1 MVNFSVDQI
10 RANMSNQDNI
20 RNMSVIAHVDHG
32 KSTLTDSLI
41 AKAGIIADKNAG
53 EARYMDT
60 RQDEQE
66 RGITI
71 KSTGVSLYYEYDL
84 YQTGDKNPYLIN
96 LIDSPGHVDFSSE
109 VTAALRV
116 TDGALVVVD
125 SVEGVSVQ
133 TETVLRQAMQE
144 KIKPVLMVNKIDRQ
158 IHELKLDGEE
168 MYQSFTKV
176 VDMVNVIVSN
186 YEQPDMGDLY
196 LDPSKGNVAFG
207 SGKDVWAF
215 SLTKFARLYSKKFNI
230 DFDKMMNKLWGD
242 NYFDAAAKKWKKS
255 GLDEKGAQLRRAFC
269 AFIMDPIL
277 RVCKTCMEGD
287 REQLE
292 KILKSIDVHITNEDR
307 ELEDK
312 KLLKTIL
319 ARWINAA
326 DIILEMMVIHL
337 PSPKKAQ
344 AYRYKFL
351 YEGPLDD
358 PLATAIKNCDPEGP
372 LMMYVSKMV
381 PTTDKSRFFAFGRV
395 FSGTI
400 ATGQKV
406 RIMGP
411 NYTLGKKEDLFE
423 KSIQRTVLMMGKGI
437 EYIPDVPC
445 GNTVGLVGVDQYI
458 MKTGTIS
465 NHPEAHTIK
474 SMKYSVSP
482 VVRVAVEPKNPGDLG
497 KLVEGLKKLSKSDPL
512 VQITHEETGQ
522 QVIAGSGEL
531 HIEICLH
538 DLQTEYCNIDLIKS
552 DPIVTFKE
560 TVSEK
565 SSQDCMSKSPNKH
578 NRLYC
583 VAEPLNEELA
593 NIIDKGEMGPKD
605 DLKARGKRLVDEFD
619 WEKSETL
626 KLWCFGP
633 ETTGANVLVD
643 RTTGLQFMNEIQDS
657 MTSAFQWAAKEGP
670 MTEENMRGIKINL
683 VDCVLHADNIHRG
696 GGQIIPTARRV
707 YYACEL
713 TAQPRLQEPVFL
725 CEITA
730 PMDAMGGVYQCLNQ
744 RRGMVIEENPMTGTP
759 LNILKAYLP
768 VAESFGFTSA
778 LRGQTQGQAFP
789 QCVFDHWST
798 IQADPFDLES
808 KSGKIVT
815 EIRKRKGLKEG
826 IPALDNYIDKL

>member
-1 MVNFSVDQI
+1 MVNFSIDQI
-10 RANMSNQDNI
+10 RENMSNQANI

-71 KSTGVSLYYEYDL
+71 KSTGVSLFYEYDL
-84 YQTGDKNPYLIN
+84 NQDGQKQSYLIN

-168 MYQSFTKV
+168 MYQSFVRV
-176 VDMVNVIVSN
+176 VDMVNVIVAN

-196 LDPSKGNVAFG
+196 LEPSKGNVAFG

-215 SLTKFARLYSKKFNI
+215 SLTKFARLYAKKFNI
-230 DFDKMMNKLWGD
+230 DMDKMMQKLWGD
-242 NYFDAAAKKWKKS
+242 NYFDAAGKKWKKD
-255 GLDEKGAQLRRAFC
+255 GQDANGKPLRRAFC
-269 AFIMDPIL
+269 SFIMDPIL
-277 RVCKTCMEGD
+277 RICKTTMEGD
-287 REQLE
+287 RDQLD
-292 KILKSIDVHITNEDR
+292 KILASIDVTITKEDR

-319 ARWINAA
+319 AKWINAA
-326 DIILEMMVIHL
+326 DIILEMMVLHL
-337 PSPKKAQ
+337 PSPKIAQ

-358 PLATAIKNCDPEGP
+358 ACATAIKNCDPKGP

-465 NHPEAHTIK
+465 DHPEAHTIK

-482 VVRVAVEPKNPGDLG
+482 VVRVAVAPKNPGDLG
-497 KLVEGLKKLSKSDPL
+497 KLVDGLKKLSKSDPL
-512 VQITHEETGQ
+512 VQISHEESGQ
-522 QVIAGSGEL
+522 QIIAGSGEL

-538 DLQTEYCNIDLIKS
+538 DLTTEYCNIEIIKS
-552 DPIVTFKE
+552 DPVVTYKE
-560 TVSEK
+560 TVSDK

-583 VAEPLNEELA
+583 VAEPLHEELA
-593 NIIDKGEMGPKD
+593 NLIEKGELGPKD
-605 DLKARGKRLVDEFD
+605 DIKARGKRLVEEFD
-619 WEKSETL
+619 WEKNETL
-626 KLWCFGP
+626 KMWCFGP
-633 ETTGANVLVD
+633 ETTGPNVLVD
-643 RTTGLQFMNEIQDS
+643 KTTGLQFMNEIQDS
-657 MTSAFQWAAKEGP
+657 MTSAFQWAAKEGV
-670 MTEENMRGIKINL
+670 MTDENMRGIKINL
-683 VDCVLHADNIHRG
+683 IDCVLHADNIHRG

-707 YYACEL
+707 YYATEL
-713 TAQPRLQEPVFL
+713 TAKPRLQEPVFL

-744 RRGMVIEENPMTGTP
+744 RRGMVIEENPMQGTP
-759 LNILKAYLP
+759 LNVVKAYLP
-768 VAESFGFTSA
+768 VAESFGFTSH
-778 LRGQTQGQAFP
+778 LRGMTQGQAFP
-789 QCVFDHWST
+789 QCVFDHWAQVQS
-798 IQADPFDLES
+798 DPFELDS
-808 KSGKIVT
+808 KAFKIVAD
-815 EIRKRKGLKEG
+815 IRKRKGLKEG
-826 IPALDNYIDKL
+826 VPTLDNYIDKL